1 MITPQKVRELMP
13 LVDESV
19 IQGAL
24 WDPDAGLVIPRSQV
38 VAGEMIRDAEATGKL
53 EVMANTPCTG
63 LDIENGRIKGVHTPR
78 GTIKTPYVVVC
89 RSEEHTSELQSLMR
103 ISFAVFCLKKKQKHT
118 TK

>member
-1 MITPQKVRELMP
+1 MITPQKVKGLMP

-78 GTIKTPYVVVC
+78 GTIETPYVVVC
-89 RSEEHTSELQSLMR
+89 AGLWGRLIGEMARSEEHTSGLVWGQRVS
-103 ISFAVFCLKKKQKHT
+103 
-118 TK
+118 